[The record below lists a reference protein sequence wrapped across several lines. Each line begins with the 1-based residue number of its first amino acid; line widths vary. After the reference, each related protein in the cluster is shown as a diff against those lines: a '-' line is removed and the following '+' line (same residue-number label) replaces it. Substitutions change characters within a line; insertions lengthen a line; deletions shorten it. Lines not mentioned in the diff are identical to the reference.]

1 METYQAYK
9 VRVYPTKEQ
18 AYLIMQFIGN
28 SRFVYNQMLAMQNER
43 HKNGGKYVNTF
54 GMSNLLP
61 LLKKQYSFLKLSPSH
76 TLQQACADL
85 NTSFQNFFAK
95 RSRYPRFHSRKG
107 AKQSYRDTDH
117 NFVMDATHLKLN
129 KLGAIRFRSGYRLDP
144 AIKIQQI
151 TVSYTPSHKFYASI
165 LVQCD
170 SQALPKT
177 NKQVGLDMGVADLAI
192 LSTGTKVPTRKYS
205 KLERK
210 LLIWQRKL
218 ARRRER
224 AKQEIAKAKHYEDRE
239 LTLDSFYNYQKA
251 KLKVARLYEK
261 IANSRKDYLHKVTTN
276 LVREYDLIVMEDL
289 KTANMVKNH
298 HLAKSISNQGWG
310 MFRTILQY
318 KCEWYGKQ
326 LVTVNPKN
334 TSRICSS
341 CGADTGKK
349 PLDVREWTCPECGA
363 HHDRDINAAKNILQ
377 LAI

>member
-9 VRVYPTKEQ
+9 VRVYPTKKQ
-18 AYLIMQFIGN
+18 ADLIMQFIGN
-28 SRFVYNQMLAMQNER
+28 SRFVYNQMLAMQIER
-43 HKNGGKYVNTF
+43 YKNSGKYVSTF
-54 GMSNLLP
+54 RMHSLLP

-76 TLQQACADL
+76 TLQQSCKDL
-85 NTSFQNFFAK
+85 DSAFQNFFSKRAK
-95 RSRYPRFHSRKG
+95 HPRFHSRKG

-151 TVSYTPSHKFYASI
+151 TVSYTSSHKFYASI

-177 NKQVGLDMGVADLAI
+177 NKQVGLDMGVADLVI
-192 LSTGTKVPTRKYS
+192 ESNGDKVPTKKYTE
-205 KLERK
+205 LEHN
-210 LLIWQRKL
+210 LHIWQRKL
-218 ARRRER
+218 SHRREL
-224 AKQEIAKAKHYEDRE
+224 AKLEIAKAKHYEDRE
-239 LTLDSFYNYQKA
+239 LTLDNFANYNKA
-251 KLKVARLYEK
+251 KVRVAKIYEK
-261 IANSRKDYLHKVTTN
+261 IANSRKDYLHKVTTS
-276 LVREYDLIVMEDL
+276 LVQSYDLIAMEDL
-289 KTANMVKNH
+289 KTKNMVRNH

-310 MFRTILQY
+310 RFKEMLSY
-318 KCEWYGKQ
+318 KCEWYDKQ

-334 TSRICSS
+334 TSRVCSS

>member
-117 NFVMDATHLKLN
+117 NFMVDTAHLKFN
-129 KLGAIRFRSGYRLDP
+129 KLGLVRFHSGYSLDP
-144 AIKIQQI
+144 SMKIKQV
-151 TVSYTPSHKFYASI
+151 TVSYTTANKFYASI
-165 LVQCD
+165 LVKCEK
-170 SQALPKT
+170 QALPKT
-177 NKQVGLDMGVADLAI
+177 GEQVGLDMGVADLVI
-192 LSTGTKVPTRKYS
+192 ESNGKKVPTQKYDELEH
-205 KLERK
+205 KLHV
-210 LLIWQRKL
+210 WQRKL
-218 ARRRER
+218 ARRREL

-239 LTLDSFYNYQKA
+239 LTLDNFSNYQKA
-251 KLKVARLYEK
+251 KLQVAKLYEK
-261 IANSRKDYLHKVTTN
+261 IANSCKDYLHKVTTR
-276 LVREYDLIVMEDL
+276 LVREYGLIAMEDL
-289 KTANMVKNH
+289 KTKNMVKNH

-310 MFRTILQY
+310 MFRTMLSY
-318 KCEWYGKQ
+318 KCEWYGKT
-326 LVTVNPKN
+326 LVMVNPKN
-334 TSRICSS
+334 TSRVCSS

-349 PLDVREWTCPECGA
+349 PLDIREWTCPECGA
-363 HHDRDINAAKNILQ
+363 HHDRDVNAAKNILQ